1 MTNEQYYWY
10 VLRRNMLHA
19 YATHNLHM
27 VTAAGGSDSA
37 TPTPTPTPTPEPGTK
52 EVADEAA
59 FAAALADP
67 ETKIIELAGDV
78 SLSAESAGIKIADG

>member
-27 VTAAGGSDSA
+27 VTAAGGSDDTAPTS
-37 TPTPTPTPTPEPGTK
+37 TPTLETDTK
-52 EVADEAA
+52 DDTDKAVFVAD
-59 FAAALADP
+59 LVDP
-67 ETKIIELAGDV
+67 ETAKTELTEDNGP
-78 SLSAESAGIKIADG
+78 SAESPEITVEDNN